1 MTATYQ
7 VTFRNR
13 VVTVTGWRAVE
24 ALRARW
30 GHGLSQSYVDR
41 FFQVDQVS

>member
-13 VVTVTGWRAVE
+13 VITVIGWEAVE
-24 ALRARW
+24 VLRARL
-30 GHGLSQSYVDR
+30 GHGLAQSYVDR
-41 FFQVDQVS
+41 FFRVKQV